1 MPLNKSVQKQKNI
14 AEIALDQFE
23 SVLLKTKDYEYRVLV
38 LDENTYGIW
47 ELLPPRKFLVAR
59 KKIGCIIQLPKHAN
73 VQPCSTPATYYL
85 FPTPENIKYLQQFHG
100 QSPIFPQAN
109 VHFAYSPD
117 DAALVALRECKNL
130 AIKEEVGI
138 SFWPVFQNLMV
149 IKTEDQM
156 VQTIQRE
163 DNFTE
168 PFADFIEQF
177 VTLLQ
182 TFNIQPQIYFQEK
195 DPASMAAAQIVNSK
209 INKGR
214 GTDKVIIL
222 SRNIDQYEM
231 FCMSSI
237 LGALAFDSCLTSDG
251 RLKSA
256 NKNDKS
262 KLDHKIDPNDS
273 TIGKIFGLNVSHAN
287 ESYKKKVEELYKK
300 RGIRSDTSQHHEIV
314 EQHLRSQLHGAKGDQ
329 LSFLLNVIQRSNQY
343 RERFQKLIVLHQ
355 KITTNNGDEQL
366 KNMIEDVKLELS
378 NSALDRKL
386 KIRLILMHLIQN
398 NGDKE
403 SVVRELCSR
412 ASVKFEDIIKFQKI
426 GIKVVNEHP
435 VLGKPAYSLPK
446 PEFVDYVRDIT
457 VRHIAEKFVTR
468 NDPNIAKI
476 IKYTD
481 NVSRKRV
488 SVATKRQTT
497 SAKRMSMDRE
507 NKIVILMI
515 GGFTWAEV
523 CSMCA
528 IQLQPGVRLMLVSD
542 AVMNSEDYINIALNS

>member
-1 MPLNKSVQKQKNI
+1 MPLNKSVHKQKNI

-23 SVLLKTKDYEYRVLV
+23 RVLLNTKDYEYRVLV
-38 LDENTYGIW
+38 LDENTYEIW
-47 ELLPPRKFLVAR
+47 DLLPPRKFLVAR
-59 KKIGCIIQLPKHAN
+59 KKIGCMIQLPKHAD
-73 VQPCSTPATYYL
+73 VQPCSIPATYYL
-85 FPTPENIKYLQQFHG
+85 FPTPENIEYLQKFHG

-117 DAALVALRECKNL
+117 NAALVALRECRNL
-130 AIKEEVGI
+130 TIKEEVGI
-138 SFWPVFQNLMV
+138 SFRPVFQNLMV

-231 FCMSSI
+231 FSMSSI

-251 RLKSA
+251 KLRSA
-256 NKNDKS
+256 NQNDKS
-262 KLDHKIDPNDS
+262 KPDHKLDPNDS
-273 TIGKIFGLNVSHAN
+273 TINRIFGHHLQDAS
-287 ESYKKKVEELYKK
+287 EMYKRKVDELYKK
-300 RGIRSDTSQHHEIV
+300 RGIKSDNSQHHEIV
-314 EQHLRSQLHGAKGDQ
+314 EQHLKSQLHGAKGDQ
-329 LSFLLNVIQRSNQY
+329 LSFLLNVIQKSHQY
-343 RERFQKLIVLHQ
+343 WKRFEKLIVLHQ
-355 KITTNNGDEQL
+355 KITTNNGEEQL
-366 KNMIEDVKLELS
+366 KNMIEDVKVELS
-378 NSALDRKL
+378 NSALDKKL

-412 ASVKFEDIIKFQKI
+412 AGVKFEDIMRFQKI
-426 GIKVVNEHP
+426 GIKVINERP
-435 VLGKPAYSLPK
+435 SLGKPAYSLPK
-446 PEFVDYVRDIT
+446 PKYVDYVRDIT
-457 VRHIAEKFVTR
+457 VRYVAEKFITR
-468 NDPNIAKI
+468 NDPNIRNI

-507 NKIVILMI
+507 NKIVLLMI

-542 AVMNSEDYINIALNS
+542 AVLNSDDYINIALNS